1 MMEKVGDSIS
11 ADMKKDLS
19 FDNRLC
25 HSFISNGKV
34 DEYLKRLENE
44 IDSAKT
50 PEEIEKAEFKFPRGE
65 KFINY
70 LFCNIIHATTF
81 FSGGSIGLLES
92 NADIVDRFEGIARK
106 YAAQNI
112 LGPVNILWIHH
123 FILGDDQKAEKVF
136 KEFLSSSPR
145 LMFHRIVQ
153 IAREKNDE
161 QMVHKL
167 ISVLKNA
174 SHVTEGAMGNAY
186 SALIDIHVTKGD
198 ANMVLDTVKTAID
211 SACLENINTTALQRA
226 KSLVEKTGKSFP
238 YKLVEKKSNKQQD
251 SSSSS
256 SSSSSDDEVT
266 RKMA

>member
-1 MMEKVGDSIS
+1 MMEMIGTKIS
-11 ADMKKDLS
+11 ANMKKELS

-25 HSFISNGKV
+25 HSFVSTGKI
-34 DEYLKRLENE
+34 DEYLQRLENE

-50 PEEIEKAEFKFPRGE
+50 PEEIEQAEFKFPRG
-65 KFINY
+65 
-70 LFCNIIHATTF
+70 
-81 FSGGSIGLLES
+81 GMIGLLES
-92 NADIVDRFEGIARK
+92 NGEVVERFESISRK

-112 LGPVNILWIHH
+112 VGPMNVLWIHH
-123 FILGDDQKAEKVF
+123 FVLGEEQKADKIF
-136 KEFLSSSPR
+136 KEHLSSSPR

-153 IAREKNDE
+153 VAREKNDE
-161 QMVHKL
+161 QMVSRL

-174 SHVTEGAMGNAY
+174 THVSEGAMGNAY

-198 ANMVLDTVKTAID
+198 ADLVLNTIKTAID

-226 KSLVEKTGKSFP
+226 KEAVEKAGKSFP
-238 YKLVEKKSNKQQD
+238 YKIVVKKSEGKQQE

-266 RKMA
+266 KKA